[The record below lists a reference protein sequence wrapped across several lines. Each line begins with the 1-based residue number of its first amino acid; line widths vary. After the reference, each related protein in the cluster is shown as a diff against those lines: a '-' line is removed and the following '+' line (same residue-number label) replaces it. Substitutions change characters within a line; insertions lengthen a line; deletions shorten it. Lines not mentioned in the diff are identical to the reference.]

1 MSFQPPT
8 KEERAAEFEGDQ
20 AMRAGKSWSA
30 NPYPKGTPL
39 YQAWHNGYASAL
51 KEYSDTW

>member
-39 YQAWHNGYASAL
+39 HQAWHNGYASAL